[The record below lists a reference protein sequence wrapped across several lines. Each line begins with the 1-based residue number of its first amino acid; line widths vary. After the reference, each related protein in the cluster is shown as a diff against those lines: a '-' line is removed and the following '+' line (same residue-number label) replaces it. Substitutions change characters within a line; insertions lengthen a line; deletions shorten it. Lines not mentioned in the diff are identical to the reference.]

1 MKKLIIALF
10 IALPLGVFAQ
20 QDLKIGY
27 INKQELISSMPEYT
41 TAMKQLED
49 MNLKY
54 ITEGK
59 KLQEEFQKKYQEYAE
74 TQDSLD
80 ATIKKYKE
88 SELMRLQQS
97 IEEFSK
103 SAEENLKKKQQELV
117 APIVEKMDKAIKQV
131 GDENGFTYIIDNSAG
146 IISYTSA
153 KSINVLPF
161 AKKALNIQ

>member
-1 MKKLIIALF
+1 
-10 IALPLGVFAQ
+10 
-20 QDLKIGY
+20 
-27 INKQELISSMPEYT
+27 
-41 TAMKQLED
+41 
-49 MNLKY
+49 
-54 ITEGK
+54 
-59 KLQEEFQKKYQEYAE
+59 
-74 TQDSLD
+74 
-80 ATIKKYKE
+80 
-88 SELMRLQQS
+88 LMRLQQS

-117 APIVEKMDKAIKQV
+117 APILEKMDKAIKQV

>member
-27 INKQELISSMPEYT
+27 INKQELITSMSEYT

-59 KLQEEFQKKYQEYAE
+59 KLQEEFQKK
-74 TQDSLD
+74 
-80 ATIKKYKE
+80 
-88 SELMRLQQS
+88 
-97 IEEFSK
+97 
-103 SAEENLKKKQQELV
+103 
-117 APIVEKMDKAIKQV
+117 
-131 GDENGFTYIIDNSAG
+131 
-146 IISYTSA
+146 
-153 KSINVLPF
+153 
-161 AKKALNIQ
+161 